1 MTRYPTRVAESPSL
15 RTLFAGTQMTL
26 VALVLFLGGT
36 SGYPLGTGFLLPIAG
51 PVAVGVTR

>member
-1 MTRYPTRVAESPSL
+1 MAESPSL